1 MPIQPQSDMR
11 CPTCGADQGWADR
24 CRRCKCDLRLL
35 RAAEGAYE
43 RHRLCCLQH
52 LHAGNPERALQE
64 ARSCHRLGPGA
75 ETHRLIALCQLL
87 RENWP
92 EALDEA
98 GNVALEATEPE

>member
-1 MPIQPQSDMR
+1 MPIQPPGDMR

-35 RAAEGAYE
+35 RAAEGAFQ
-43 RHRLCCLQH
+43 RHRLCCLHH
-52 LHAGNPERALQE
+52 LRAGNPKMALQ
-64 ARSCHRLGPGA
+64 AAWFCHRLRPGA
-75 ETHRLIALCQLL
+75 QSHRLMALCQLL

-98 GNVALEATEPE
+98 GNVAAEGTESE